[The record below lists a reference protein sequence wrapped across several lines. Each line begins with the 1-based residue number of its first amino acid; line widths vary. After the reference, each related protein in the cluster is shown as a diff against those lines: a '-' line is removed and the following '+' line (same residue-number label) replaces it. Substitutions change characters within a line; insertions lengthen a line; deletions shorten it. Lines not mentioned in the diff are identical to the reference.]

1 MKHRI
6 YIELPA
12 DRDAVVVALAH
23 NGYTVRVG
31 RERAKP
37 GTKYLHFLEYW
48 RDEA

>member
-12 DRDAVVVALAH
+12 DRDAVVLALTH
-23 NGYTVRVG
+23 NGYTVQVG
-31 RERAKP
+31 REKP
-37 GTKYLHFLEYW
+37 KSGSRYRHYVEYW